1 MKARLIYAVAL
12 QHPNLMERVQQT
24 PNFPGNI
31 VEIYETREEAVQA
44 FLSETAADDASK
56 FEEVMLLLDGGPF
69 QQDDENTVYV
79 FPSFYFDGAA
89 ITMSAMKIDA

>member
-31 VEIYETREEAVQA
+31 VEIYETREEAVQGEECKKLA
-44 FLSETAADDASK
+44 EFDFYGVQ
-56 FEEVMLLLDGGPF
+56 FEVHPKCCCDRC
-69 QQDDENTVYV
+69 
-79 FPSFYFDGAA
+79 
-89 ITMSAMKIDA
+89 

>member
-31 VEIYETREEAVQA
+31 VEIYETREEAVKA

-56 FEEVMLLLDGGPF
+56 FEEVMMLLDTPF
-69 QQDDENTVYV
+69 SDDENTVYV

-89 ITMSAMKIDA
+89 ITLSAIKIDA